1 MKTSRTAFVILVV
14 LWAAFAACVWLT
26 APQLPDRVATHF
38 GAGGEPNGW
47 MTRTGH
53 VQFTLLFG
61 LLVPAFVI
69 GIFATMRYFGDGWI
83 NVPHKDYWLAPERRE
98 QTFAFMARQGF
109 WFAGLFIAFL
119 TGIHYSILAANARTP
134 VSLPASDVVW
144 IAGGFLVASVIW
156 VVKLIARF
164 SRRPA

>member
-14 LWAAFAACVWLT
+14 LWAGFADYVWSSSVV
-26 APQLPDRVATHF
+26 LPDRVATHF

-69 GIFATMRYFGDGWI
+69 GIFAIMRRFETWLNI
-83 NVPHKDYWLAPERRE
+83 PHKDYWLAPERRQE
-98 QTFAFMARQGF
+98 TFDFIQRQGF

-119 TGIHYSILAANARTP
+119 AGIHHSILAANARSP
-134 VSLPASDVVW
+134 VSLPLSDVGW
-144 IAGGFLVASVIW
+144 IAGGFMVAALVW
-156 VVKLIARF
+156 VAIFIGRF
-164 SRRPA
+164 FRKPA